1 MRDTKSDR
9 SNGRDI
15 TFKYQAH
22 FETDQDII
30 IEEAGE
36 TSVNVK
42 NRDEANMESEV
53 TSAEV
58 DDEIEI
64 IKADIYRYQGDKS
77 YSQEVK
83 EDVFKFQYLDDEDDI
98 VILDDDKEDEDEE
111 ELKETNSEDL
121 KTLMKCEECDDLLDE
136 KDLEGH
142 MMINHPVEVK
152 EIKQFGDGNFFMMV

>member
-1 MRDTKSDR
+1 MRDTQSDR

-64 IKADIYRYQGDKS
+64 IKADIYRYHGDKS

-83 EDVFKFQYLDDEDDI
+83 EDVFKFHYLDDEDDI
-98 VILDDDKEDEDEE
+98 VILEDDKEDEDEE

-152 EIKQFGDGNFFMMV
+152 EIIQFGDGNFFMMV

>member
-1 MRDTKSDR
+1 MRDTKS
-9 SNGRDI
+9 
-15 TFKYQAH
+15 AH

-36 TSVNVK
+36 TSVNIQ
-42 NRDEANMESEV
+42 NRDEAKMESDV
-53 TSAEV
+53 TSEEV

-83 EDVFKFQYLDDEDDI
+83 EDVFKFQYVDDEDDI
-98 VILDDDKEDEDEE
+98 VILEDDKEDEDEE

-121 KTLMKCEECDDLLDE
+121 KTLMKCEECDDFLDE

>member
-1 MRDTKSDR
+1 MRDTKS
-9 SNGRDI
+9 
-15 TFKYQAH
+15 AH

-36 TSVNVK
+36 TSVNIK
-42 NRDEANMESEV
+42 NRDEAKMESEV
-53 TSAEV
+53 TFEEV

-83 EDVFKFQYLDDEDDI
+83 EDVFKFQYVDDEDDI
-98 VILDDDKEDEDEE
+98 VILEDEDEE

-152 EIKQFGDGNFFMMV
+152 EIIQFGDGNFFMMV

>member
-1 MRDTKSDR
+1 MRDTKS
-9 SNGRDI
+9 
-15 TFKYQAH
+15 AH

-83 EDVFKFQYLDDEDDI
+83 EDVFKFQYVDDEDDI
-98 VILDDDKEDEDEE
+98 VILEDDKEDEDEE

-152 EIKQFGDGNFFMMV
+152 EIIQFGDGNFFMMV